1 MPVACR
7 ITSLAALAAM
17 AALLGVV
24 ACSSDSALGSGGPVA
39 TSEIDQTIAS
49 DAGERIASDVSQF
62 QENESFDDN
71 MSSGSSTF
79 MAGRI
84 GADLDASSRTVT
96 CRGPDAEGWFGCV
109 AYTSRGLTITRQ
121 VRFWSGGSF
130 ALGWSPTQTDSVNH
144 RWTRTGSFESILK
157 PGKMISIN
165 EADTG
170 SMIVTHGSPVLHAW
184 TGARHRARQQHLRGQ
199 RRHAHLRL
207 HGRGYGCGAHVHDA
221 SECESL
227 SDVRLDLEESPAAHH
242 GRQLRQDHHALCESD
257 IRWLLDGRASS
268 GRTDVQSRPGHGSGV
283 GLPLADR
290 LDLPRA

>member
-17 AALLGVV
+17 AAVLGVV
-24 ACSSDSALGSGGPVA
+24 ACSSDSVLGSGSPVA

-79 MAGRI
+79 MAGRT
-84 GADLDASSRTVT
+84 GADIGASSRTVT
-96 CRGPDAEGWFGCV
+96 CGGPDADGWFGCV

-144 RWTRTGSFESILK
+144 RWTRTGRFESIVK

-184 TGARHRARQQHLRGQ
+184 TGAGI
-199 RRHAHLRL
+199 AHDSSTYAVNDVTRIFAYTAADTAAALTFTMPRSANPYPTSGSISRNLLL
-207 HGRGYGCGAHVHDA
+207 HITAGSFDKTITRFVKATFDGSSTAVLQVGGLTC
-221 SECESL
+221 S
-227 SDVRLDLEESPAAHH
+227 LDLVR
-242 GRQLRQDHHALCESD
+242 GVV
-257 IRWLLDGRASS
+257 S
-268 GRTDVQSRPGHGSGV
+268 GCH
-283 GLPLADR
+283 
-290 LDLPRA
+290 

>member
-17 AALLGVV
+17 AAVLGVV
-24 ACSSDSALGSGGPVA
+24 ACSSDSVLGSGSPVA

-79 MAGRI
+79 MAGRT
-84 GADLDASSRTVT
+84 GADLGASSRTVT
-96 CRGPDAEGWFGCV
+96 CGGPDADGWFGCV

-144 RWTRTGSFESILK
+144 RWTRTGRFESIVK

-184 TGARHRARQQHLRGQ
+184 TGAGI
-199 RRHAHLRL
+199 AHDSSTYAVNDVTRIFAYTAADTAAALTFTMPRSANPYPTSGSISRSLLL
-207 HGRGYGCGAHVHDA
+207 HITAGSFDKTITRFVKATFDGSSTAVLQVGGLTC
-221 SECESL
+221 S
-227 SDVRLDLEESPAAHH
+227 LDLVT
-242 GRQLRQDHHALCESD
+242 GVV
-257 IRWLLDGRASS
+257 S
-268 GRTDVQSRPGHGSGV
+268 GCH
-283 GLPLADR
+283 
-290 LDLPRA
+290 